1 MLLMVNILHK
11 VLTLLSFHRD
21 KMEQIAADLEAL
33 KAQDLEAEEK
43 LKAKMEE
50 RAAEVQARK
59 LAQAK
64 EVVPEATEEEE
75 EEVTTPLDLSN
86 VTAERVFS
94 TGTVLRNGTEPD
106 FDEARMEELYGFI
119 ALRFSSLE
127 YEKDY
132 PVYVEVRS
140 SADITKEAK
149 GSKRQKKTIQ
159 DPKIMFR
166 LRKHKLAGSV
176 QDPIVLTSRAMLGA
190 GKHLSWFPLF
200 GHYKY

>member
-50 RAAEVQARK
+50 TAAEVRAEK
-59 LAQAK
+59 LARVK
-64 EVVPEATEEEE
+64 EVVPEATEEE

-132 PVYVEVRS
+132 PVYVEVHS

-149 GSKRQKKTIQ
+149 GSKRQKKTTL

-166 LRKHKLAGSV
+166 LRKHKLAGTV